1 MIWGWLPISPSLFPE
16 GRLSADPFWETLMQR
31 APLTQW
37 MRSIRTGPC
46 AGSTRKREC
55 VSRQAPT
62 RRAFASKRKQQESF
76 LLPLFRQRLGQRVYT
91 QSAPTQEEPS
101 NLGGIIF
108 SESSHAALFL
118 VGHTMSSISTL
129 LNELLYQR
137 R

>member
-1 MIWGWLPISPSLFPE
+1 MGIAPHISVALSRGEAVCRPFQGDSYAE
-16 GRLSADPFWETLMQR
+16 GTTYAVDAVLLRQS
-31 APLTQW
+31 
-37 MRSIRTGPC
+37 PC
-46 AGSTRKREC
+46 AGGTRKREY